1 MSHEDVE
8 ELVDEHSEELIE
20 KLLDIHLQVQ
30 QTKELVEETG
40 KNMHSSEIKDN
51 FSK

>member
-20 KLLDIHLQVQ
+20 KTS
-30 QTKELVEETG
+30 QTTELVEETG
-40 KNMHSSEIKDN
+40 ENMHSSEIKDN